1 MRKHRNLFVEGLE
14 NRAMLAGNVTVAV
27 SGGSLVITGDI
38 AGNGV
43 SVQQLDNGKYF
54 VTGFS
59 VSGGNTT
66 VNGSLAGKVV
76 TGVTNDINVDLDGG
90 NDVFVMSNRA
100 SRRAELA
107 AQLSGGTAGPIQPSP
122 QAPSSNVDPGL
133 TRVPKNLS
141 VATED
146 GADGVGMTV
155 RVGSND
161 LNGGAHVG
169 GVANLKTGSGDD
181 RVIVK
186 NSTIFDDLLIDTAAG
201 ADNVDTSGS
210 GTYDFL
216 YATLGQGWDTFTS
229 TNSWGYHS
237 QIYGGNGNDTISVS
251 NYNFTEEVFLHG
263 GEGDNTITA
272 NNMNAGHV
280 SVWGLAG
287 RDTVEL
293 TNCSSRA
300 NFLIDVGENDDDVD
314 LDDVDVANT
323 LSVYMG
329 GGNDDLE
336 VANSQTGDTFFD
348 GGAGAHDN
356 YDDNGGNTLGS
367 PTIVNFES

>member
-14 NRAMLAGNVTVAV
+14 NRAMLAGNVSVAV

-107 AQLSGGTAGPIQPSP
+107 ADLSGGTAGPIQASP
-122 QAPSSNVDPGL
+122 QAPSANVDPGL

-146 GADGVGMTV
+146 GADGIGMTV

-161 LNGGAHVG
+161 LNGGNHVG

-181 RVIVK
+181 RVIVN
-186 NSTIFDDLLIDTAAG
+186 NSTIFDDLLMDTGAG
-201 ADNVDTSGS
+201 ADNVNTSGS

-229 TNSWGYHS
+229 SNNWGFHS
-237 QIYGGNGNDTISVS
+237 QIYGGNGNDTISVT

-263 GEGDNTITA
+263 GEG
-272 NNMNAGHV
+272 NNIINATNLNAGHV

-287 RDTVEL
+287 QDTVNL

-300 NFLIDVGENDDDVD
+300 NFLVDVGENNDNVN
-314 LDDVDVANT
+314 LDDVDATDT

-329 GGNDDLE
+329 GGDDDLG
-336 VANSQTGDTFFD
+336 VANSQTGDAYFD
-348 GGAGAHDN
+348 GGAGFDDYDN
-356 YDDNGGNTLGS
+356 NGGNNLGS